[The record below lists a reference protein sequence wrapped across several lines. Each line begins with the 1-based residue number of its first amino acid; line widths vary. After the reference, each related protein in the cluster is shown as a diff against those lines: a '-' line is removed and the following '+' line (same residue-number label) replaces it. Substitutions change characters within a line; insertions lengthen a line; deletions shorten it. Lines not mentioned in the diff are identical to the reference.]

1 MMASLTER
9 SRTTAFP
16 PNSGMKAMSAAAFPA
31 VDGEVEGEAEPQ
43 FFYGD
48 VHIARLVDAFQ
59 RLLDHQVLNRREVE
73 QHYGKNQQPDYPD
86 YRPHDCL

>member
-1 MMASLTER
+1 MNRLLFII
-9 SRTTAFP
+9 AFALAAL
-16 PNSGMKAMSAAAFPA
+16 NGVAQVNVSG
-31 VDGEVEGEAEPQ
+31 VVEGEAEPQ

-59 RLLDHQVLNRREVE
+59 RLLDHQVLSRREVE